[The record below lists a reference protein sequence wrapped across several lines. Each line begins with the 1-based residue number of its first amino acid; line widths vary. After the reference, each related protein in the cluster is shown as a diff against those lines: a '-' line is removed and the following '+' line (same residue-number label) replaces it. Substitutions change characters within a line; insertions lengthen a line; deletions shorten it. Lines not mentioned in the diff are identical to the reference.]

1 MRFAFSPQNQIRKI
15 APKIL
20 QLLTEWTET
29 FPYDFRDERMM
40 RNLKD
45 LAHRIASGE
54 EVGIPNLAEALE
66 FPGRAG
72 ELVLH

>member
-1 MRFAFSPQNQIRKI
+1 MRKI

-45 LAHRIASGE
+45 LAHRMASGE
-54 EVGIPNLAEALE
+54 EVGPGNLGKRVE
-66 FPGRAG
+66 FPEGAWVRSRAG
-72 ELVLH
+72 LT